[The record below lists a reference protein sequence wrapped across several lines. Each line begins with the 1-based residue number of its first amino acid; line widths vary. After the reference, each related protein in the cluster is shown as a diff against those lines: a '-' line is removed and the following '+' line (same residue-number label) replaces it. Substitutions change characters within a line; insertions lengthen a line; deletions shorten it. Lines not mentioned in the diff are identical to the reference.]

1 MNAPTLSLAR
11 FTTAEFEQMARTGA
25 FGSRRVEL
33 RRGLM
38 VEMSAQHVP
47 HTRVKPR
54 VKHRLTLTLEAALKG
69 SESGFSLLPEVSV
82 DFGADFEPIPDIVI
96 WDETAVVDQTG
107 PIPGAAVKLVVEVAD
122 STLPEDLGD
131 KLAEYAAAA
140 LPEYWVADVKNGR
153 VLRHAEPVGETYAR
167 CDVALFG
174 EIISAL
180 TFPLAVDTSTLT

>member
-33 RRGLM
+33 RRGQM

-47 HTRVKPR
+47 HAR

-140 LPEYWVADVKNGR
+140 LPEYWVADVKNGC

-174 EIISAL
+174 EVISAL
-180 TFPLAVDTSTLT
+180 TFPLTVDTSTLT